1 MRPTIW
7 SSSAPP
13 TGRPPHFAPARPL
26 PKAHCQP
33 ITPLAACA
41 PAGLWSDASCWVCR
55 SALRPI
61 DGTQH
66 EVTIACRPVSAVHSS
81 NTLNCATL
89 TSTTMTVT
97 VTVEATKG
105 EMPVNPLYFIAKTAD
120 GTTFD
125 PTYVDG
131 NTTLH
136 SGDLPAGEK
145 VRGAVAF
152 AVHGARPSALIYEAP
167 LGEQLAKWTI
177 TWRAVKPAP
186 KPAIPFG
193 S

>member
-1 MRPTIW
+1 MKRVILTLV
-7 SSSAPP
+7 SVLALLASA
-13 TGRPPHFAPARPL
+13 TVAHAAPRSVTSQL
-26 PKAHCQP
+26 VAHNNW
-33 ITPLAACA
+33 
-41 PAGLWSDASCWVCR
+41 AGYV
-55 SALRPI
+55 
-61 DGTQH
+61 
-66 EVTIACRPVSAVHSS
+66 
-81 NTLNCATL
+81 TLNSATL

-177 TWRAVKPAP
+177 TWRAVKPAT